1 MYTCLFA
8 GHKLIGIVH
17 HHVHMEIMTSKK
29 SSKPATEVNPREAS
43 QFKPTSVIAKER
55 GVVCD
60 KTLTLRLPAELKEKL
75 KELPNWQDEVR
86 QALAVL
92 VGF

>member
-1 MYTCLFA
+1 MIMDPKKNSEPVIEGKVREHWKFA
-8 GHKLIGIVH
+8 
-17 HHVHMEIMTSKK
+17 
-29 SSKPATEVNPREAS
+29 
-43 QFKPTSVIAKER
+43 PTSVIAKER

-60 KTLTLRLPAELKEKL
+60 KTLTLRLPAELKAKL

-86 QALAVL
+86 QALALL

>member
-1 MYTCLFA
+1 M
-8 GHKLIGIVH
+8 K
-17 HHVHMEIMTSKK
+17 IMTSQK
-29 SSKPATEVNPREAS
+29 SSEPVTEVKAREHWK
-43 QFKPTSVIAKER
+43 FEPTSAIAKER

-60 KTLTLRLPAELKEKL
+60 KTLTLRLPGELKEKL